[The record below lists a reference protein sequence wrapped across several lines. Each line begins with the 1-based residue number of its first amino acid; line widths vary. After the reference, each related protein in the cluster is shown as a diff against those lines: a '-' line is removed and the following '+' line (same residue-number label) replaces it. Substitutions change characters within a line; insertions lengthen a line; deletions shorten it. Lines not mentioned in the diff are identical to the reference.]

1 LRPPRYSGID
11 LFLSELAEINPFVR
25 WRDKLRRED
34 RFVLLALTVLLNAWF
49 ALSMSQAGPTHPKVI
64 SLPQGELSHIPS
76 PDGKWIL
83 TFECPHECRERKL
96 WIEDNSV
103 HTRRFIRDYERDLRI
118 SWAPDSRHFF
128 VDDASGSDEESCSV
142 YEPST
147 LKSTDIAL
155 VLLAA
160 NADADR
166 FLKAGHSYLR
176 ATQWIDSHE
185 LIVVLFGH
193 FDDAPAGG
201 FTLRYRMNLNGDV
214 HMLSRKQSEE
224 APR

>member
-1 LRPPRYSGID
+1 ML
-11 LFLSELAEINPFVR
+11 LS
-25 WRDKLRRED
+25 
-34 RFVLLALTVLLNAWF
+34 AWF
-49 ALSMSQAGPTHPKVI
+49 ALSPSQTGPTLPKVI

-83 TFECPHECRERKL
+83 TFECPHECSQRKL

-103 HTRRFIRDYERDLRI
+103 HTRRSIKDYQRDLSI

-128 VDDASGSDEESCSV
+128 VDDASGSNEESCSV
-142 YEPST
+142 YEPVT
-147 LKSTDIAL
+147 LKSTNMAL

-176 ATQWIDSHE
+176 ATQWIDSHD

-193 FDDAPAGG
+193 FDDAPVSG
-201 FTLRYRMNLNGDV
+201 FTLRYRMNLNGNV
-214 HMLSRKQSEE
+214 HKLSQKQSEE
-224 APR
+224 EPR